1 MPITVKDY
9 TWEETETSVFI
20 TVPLKG
26 VQAKKTDI
34 FSTDKYIKVNYPPY
48 LFEVDLFAPV
58 VDDKSTAQVGNG
70 TVVFKLVKKDPG
82 IWTQLAA
89 SSAGDKK
96 ALIEKRE
103 KEIEKAQQRA
113 EEQKKAAAERKRQEQ
128 KYALREQMRLEEEER
143 TRVENTK
150 KAERELAMTELET
163 WKKQQVQN
171 EIAKRKEEKIKFE
184 KLEQRIE
191 LAEEEEK
198 KPQEK
203 THKTEEIEPAKMKSE
218 ATQKKSEPAKKKTE
232 ADKKK
237 SSMFD
242 DDDANMPAIRS
253 KGKIEVT
260 FTPRVFPTPV
270 RESKLHEEEEWL
282 KKQAEAMR
290 AAEIDDPNLSEEEK
304 NPLWLKEKGDG
315 FYKSGNILAA
325 VNAYSQAIRM
335 DSKMPA
341 LYSNRAA
348 CHLQIRNFH
357 KAAQDSS
364 RALELLTPPVPA
376 NAAARCKA
384 HVRRGTSLCELEM
397 YVEGLMDYEAALK
410 IDPKNETLAQDAERI
425 RQIIQGSTDNN
436 GNDALESL
444 D

>member
-89 SSAGDKK
+89 SSGGDKK
-96 ALIEKRE
+96 AMIEKRE

-113 EEQKKAAAERKRQEQ
+113 EEQQKAAAERKRQEQ

-143 TRVENTK
+143 RRVENAK
-150 KAERELAMTELET
+150 KAERELAMSELET
-163 WKKQQVQN
+163 WKKQQVQT
-171 EIAKRKEEKIKFE
+171 EIAKRNEEKNKTEETERRFE
-184 KLEQRIE
+184 VAK
-191 LAEEEEK
+191 EEEK
-198 KPQEK
+198 KPQVRAQTTEK
-203 THKTEEIEPAKMKSE
+203 IEPPKKKSE
-218 ATQKKSEPAKKKTE
+218 AA
-232 ADKKK
+232 KKK
-237 SSMFD
+237 SSMFE

-253 KGKIEVT
+253 KGKIEVS

-282 KKQAEAMR
+282 KKQTEAMR
-290 AAEIDDPNLSEEEK
+290 AADIDDPNLSEEEK

-315 FYKSGNILAA
+315 FYKSGNVLAA

-384 HVRRGTSLCELEM
+384 HVRRGTSLCQLEM

-410 IDPKNETLAQDAERI
+410 IDPKNETLTQDAERI

>member
-26 VQAKKTDI
+26 VQARKTDI

-89 SSAGDKK
+89 SDAGDKK
-96 ALIEKRE
+96 AMIEKRE

-143 TRVENTK
+143 RRVENAK
-150 KAERELAMTELET
+150 KAEREQAMTELET
-163 WKKQQVQN
+163 WKQQQVQS
-171 EIAKRKEEKIKFE
+171 EIIKRDENQVKPE
-184 KLEQRIE
+184 KLERRNE
-191 LAEEEEK
+191 VAKEEG
-198 KPQEK
+198 
-203 THKTEEIEPAKMKSE
+203 
-218 ATQKKSEPAKKKTE
+218 QKLPVSAHTAQKIEPAKKKEQT
-232 ADKKK
+232 AK
-237 SSMFD
+237 SKLSMFD
-242 DDDANMPAIRS
+242 DDDANIPAIRS
-253 KGKIEVT
+253 KGKIEVS

-282 KKQAEAMR
+282 KKQTEAMR

-315 FYKSGNILAA
+315 FYKSGNVLAA

-384 HVRRGTSLCELEM
+384 HVRRGTSLCQLEM

-425 RQIIQGSTDNN
+425 RQIIQGSTGKND
-436 GNDALESL
+436 NDALESL

>member
-82 IWTQLAA
+82 IWAQLAA
-89 SSAGDKK
+89 SSA
-96 ALIEKRE
+96 
-103 KEIEKAQQRA
+103 
-113 EEQKKAAAERKRQEQ
+113 AAAERKRQEQ

-171 EIAKRKEEKIKFE
+171 EIAKRNEEKIKFE

-203 THKTEEIEPAKMKSE
+203 THKTEEIEPAKKKSE

-242 DDDANMPAIRS
+242 DDDVNMPAIRS